1 MVERKAEFLALTLAF
16 SLALLGIGAYVPAVA
31 REAQVVVEQVGF
43 DRALLHGMLDFL
55 LFAGAMEI
63 DLNDLRI
70 DRAPIAVLATLGVLI
85 STVIVGALTWWML
98 RSIGYPIRPIDALLF
113 GALISPT
120 DPIAVLT
127 LLKRLG
133 APRVLE
139 TQIAGESLFNDGV
152 GVAVFVGLLEIASG
166 EQGGGLASFAWLF
179 VREAVGGALLG
190 FAAGVLVYLLMK
202 SIDHFRLEI
211 LLSVALVATP
221 WRSTCMFQG

>member
-43 DRALLHGMLDFL
+43 DRALLDGMLGFL
-55 LFAGAMEI
+55 LFAEAMEI

-166 EQGGGLASFAWLF
+166 EQGGEELGLPLDHEACYWSDFRPLRIPASA
-179 VREAVGGALLG
+179 
-190 FAAGVLVYLLMK
+190 
-202 SIDHFRLEI
+202 
-211 LLSVALVATP
+211 
-221 WRSTCMFQG
+221 STFSKKPAISFS